1 MTDQAPM
8 QLGAWPEE
16 FHGQPGWGVLGV
28 LTALGVHHDRDVD
41 RGRLLTRLPD
51 DALEVLG
58 APPFRLRIVLGQL
71 TVGDTLLMRSLA
83 TSLAGAAEPDT
94 SPTMLLSPA
103 SDHTVADSPSRPAG
117 ATADQV
123 TTVTALLTVVA
134 FDTASGAAADVLAW
148 VHQRLT
154 GGDLAKRIPW
164 SVAVDGA
171 SEPVFGSALDHLEA
185 ACDELLLQ

>member
-1 MTDQAPM
+1 MTNQVPV
-8 QLGAWPEE
+8 QLGTWPEE

-28 LTALGVHHDRDVD
+28 LTALGVRHDRDVD
-41 RGRLLTRLPD
+41 RGRLLARLPD
-51 DALEVLG
+51 DALDVLG

-83 TSLAGAAEPDT
+83 CAAEAGT
-94 SPTMLLSPA
+94 SPTMLLGPA
-103 SDHTVADSPSRPAG
+103 SDDTVADSPGGPAG
-117 ATADQV
+117 ATGDQV

-171 SEPVFGSALDHLEA
+171 SEPVFGPALDHLEA
-185 ACDELLLQ
+185 ACDELLIQ